1 MSLLNVIKSLS
12 VSCLLC
18 FSLSACADD
27 SEALKSKL
35 TSMNAISADFSSVV
49 VHKGRQSSSSG
60 TMALK
65 RPDRFIM
72 HTTSPDETILY
83 TVGDDIYYFDPFV
96 NQLSIFKRST
106 SSTSPFLLLTDNSK
120 QLWNQY
126 VITKTADGFKAE
138 PKASRDIAA
147 MNVVFKGDLV
157 SSLSLVMKDGTVN
170 TYTLS
175 NVKNSAADSLFK
187 VDIPSDTEIDDE
199 R

>member
-12 VSCLLC
+12 VSALLC
-18 FSLSACADD
+18 FSLVAVADD

-35 TSMNAISADFSSVV
+35 AAMNAISADFSSVV
-49 VHKGRQSSSSG
+49 VHNGKESSSSG

-72 HTTSPDETILY
+72 HTTSPDETVLY
-83 TVGDDIYYFDPFV
+83 TVGEDIYYFDPFV

-106 SSTSPFLLLTDNSK
+106 SSTSPFLLLTDSSK

-147 MNVVFKGDLV
+147 MNIAFKGDLV

>member
-12 VSCLLC
+12 VSALLC
-18 FSLSACADD
+18 FSLAAVADD

-35 TSMNAISADFSSVV
+35 ASMNAISADFSSVV
-49 VHKGRQSSSSG
+49 VHNGKQSSSSG

-72 HTTSPDETILY
+72 HTTSPDETVLY
-83 TVGDDIYYFDPFV
+83 TIGDDIYYFDPFV

-126 VITKTADGFKAE
+126 VITKTAEGFKAE

-147 MNVVFKGDLV
+147 MNVVFKNDQV